1 MWTGFHAL
9 GRGGLEHT
17 EENDPAE
24 RYPGCGRQ
32 RSDNWLAS
40 GHNDFDSRMFSAI
53 NDMLLDM
60 LAAVARRDYEQRR
73 ERQQQ
78 GIARA
83 KREGKYKG
91 RQLIS
96 LAMTP

>member
-1 MWTGFHAL
+1 VAVNVPT
-9 GRGGLEHT
+9 T
-17 EENDPAE
+17 
-24 RYPGCGRQ
+24 
-32 RSDNWLAS
+32 WLAS

-78 GIARA
+78 GIARE

-91 RQLIS
+91 RQVNQSRYDAINRLIAS
-96 LAMTP
+96 GSSW